1 MTRRRRLR
9 RRLLWA
15 GVLAGLVFLLAT
27 VSVLRAM
34 VWVRD
39 EIASAGSRTID
50 VGGGAGA
57 TGAVF

>member
-15 GVLAGLVFLLAT
+15 GVLVGLLLVLAA

-34 VWVRD
+34 IWMRD
-39 EIASAGSRTID
+39 EIISGGGRTID
-50 VGGGAGA
+50 MGGGAPK
-57 TGAVF
+57 GAVS